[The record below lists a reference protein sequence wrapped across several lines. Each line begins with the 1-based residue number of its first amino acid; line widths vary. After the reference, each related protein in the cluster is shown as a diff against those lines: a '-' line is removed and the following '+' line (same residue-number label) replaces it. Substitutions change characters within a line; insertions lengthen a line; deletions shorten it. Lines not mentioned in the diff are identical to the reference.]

1 MRNANAMPDTV
12 ILLLAG
18 GRAERFPGKLEQ
30 AIEGEPMIVRVY
42 RNLRAAPWPIY
53 IARRALFA
61 LPLAAQFDAPLVIDR
76 RPECG
81 PLGALRS
88 ACELLRSNRIF
99 AVAADQPHLSSAAL
113 ESLARA
119 WKPGDE
125 AVVPEHAGRIEPL
138 AALYA
143 RSAVLRAA
151 PCASAERG
159 GAMHDLIDRIATRF
173 LPMRAAYFLNVN
185 TPADLPQGASA

>member
-1 MRNANAMPDTV
+1 MADTV

-18 GRAERFPGKLEQ
+18 GRAERFPGKLEH
-30 AIEGEPMIVRVY
+30 AIDGEPMIVRVY

-53 IARRALFA
+53 VARRGLFA
-61 LPLAAQFDAPLVIDR
+61 PPLAAHVDAPLVIDR

-88 ACELLRSNRIF
+88 ACELLRSKRIF
-99 AVAADQPHLSSAAL
+99 VVAADQPHLRPAAL

-119 WKPGDE
+119 WESGDE
-125 AVVPEHAGRIEPL
+125 AVVPEHTGRIEPL

-151 PCASAERG
+151 PCAPVERG

-173 LPMRAAYFLNVN
+173 LPMRAEYFLNVN
-185 TPADLPQGASA
+185 TPADLPRQGAPA